1 MKILVLN
8 SGSSSLKSSLYDFSA
23 ANAPPAQS
31 LPAAGPADPAWQ
43 GEIEWSGANAQI
55 KISTASGAKS
65 KQQVKVASREEA
77 TQQLL
82 ATLWTGST
90 RVISSAKEINVV
102 GHRVV
107 NGGPEHR
114 EPALLDSKVI
124 AAIQRAAAFAPLH
137 NQAELDGIA
146 IAQKLIPAAPQV
158 AVFDTG
164 FHRTLAPA
172 AYVYPGPYDWLAK
185 GIRRYGF
192 HGINHAYIAERAPQ
206 ILQRDIR
213 DTPEESDKI
222 DALIA
227 SLVLNDD
234 YTLDQERH
242 SATLT
247 ERGVSK
253 CEKLLGADNLYDH
266 AHHSILDR
274 ICRVLSA
281 KTRSSR
287 IVSCHLGNGCSLAAI
302 RDGRSVDTTM
312 GFTPLEGLM
321 MGTRSGSID
330 PGILTYLATQEKQ
343 TGEQLDNLLNK
354 KSGLLGIAGFSG
366 DMREIIEEM
375 NAGASAPPD
384 AKSSGAKSPNS
395 ASTLSACALPIDAG
409 DKSARAQLAFDMF
422 IHRLRREIGSMI
434 AVLGGLDALVFTA
447 GIGENS
453 ADVRAAACDALAFAG
468 VHLDATKN
476 AQLGAHGA
484 AASSN
489 AGSGPADADIATA
502 ASPARVLVIKAQE
515 DWAIAR
521 ACFRLAPSS

>member
-8 SGSSSLKSSLYDFSA
+8 SGSSSLKSSLYDFTG
-23 ANAPPAQS
+23 ANAPVTAAS
-31 LPAAGPADPAWQ
+31 NAAAPAAQPLMLPPAGPPDPAWQ
-43 GEIEWSGANAQI
+43 GEIEWSGADAQI

-82 ATLWTGST
+82 ATLWTGAT

-124 AAIQRAAAFAPLH
+124 ATIQHAAAFAPLH

-146 IAQKLIPAAPQV
+146 IAQKLIPAASQV

-164 FHRTLAPA
+164 FHRTLAAA

-192 HGINHAYIAERAPQ
+192 HGINHGYIAERAPQ
-206 ILQRDIR
+206 ILQRDAR
-213 DTPEESDKI
+213 
-222 DALIA
+222 
-227 SLVLNDD
+227 N
-234 YTLDQERH
+234 
-242 SATLT
+242 
-247 ERGVSK
+247 
-253 CEKLLGADNLYDH
+253 LLM
-266 AHHSILDR
+266 
-274 ICRVLSA
+274 
-281 KTRSSR
+281 
-287 IVSCHLGNGCSLAAI
+287 VSCHLGNGCSLAAI

-321 MGTRSGSID
+321 MGTRSGSVD

-343 TGEQLDNLLNK
+343 TGEQLDTLLNK

-375 NAGASAPPD
+375 KASGANAPA
-384 AKSSGAKSPNS
+384 GAKSPNS
-395 ASTLSACALPIDAG
+395 ASTLPASALPVDAG
-409 DKSARAQLAFDMF
+409 DKTARAQLAFDMF

-453 ADVRAAACDALAFAG
+453 ADVRAAACEAFAYTG
-468 VHLDATKN
+468 VRLDATKN
-476 AQLGAHGA
+476 VGLGLKGD
-484 AASSN
+484 
-489 AGSGPADADIATA
+489 GSADADIAA
-502 ASPARVLVIKAQE
+502 GDSGVRVLVIAAQE
-515 DWAIAR
+515 DWIIAR
-521 ACFRLAPSS
+521 DCFRIAQT

>member
-23 ANAPPAQS
+23 ANAPQAQS

-43 GEIEWSGANAQI
+43 GEIEWSGADAQI

-65 KQQVKVASREEA
+65 KQEVKVSSREEA

-82 ATLWTGST
+82 ATLWTGAT

-114 EPALLDSKVI
+114 EPALIDSKVI

-146 IAQKLIPAAPQV
+146 IAQKLIPGAPQV

-172 AYVYPGPYDWLAK
+172 AYVYPGPYEWLAK

-192 HGINHAYIAERAPQ
+192 HGINHGYIAERAPQ
-206 ILQRDIR
+206 ILRRD
-213 DTPEESDKI
+213 S
-222 DALIA
+222 
-227 SLVLNDD
+227 
-234 YTLDQERH
+234 
-242 SATLT
+242 
-247 ERGVSK
+247 RG
-253 CEKLLGADNLYDH
+253 LRL
-266 AHHSILDR
+266 
-274 ICRVLSA
+274 
-281 KTRSSR
+281 
-287 IVSCHLGNGCSLAAI
+287 VSCHLGNGCSLAAI

-330 PGILTYLATQEKQ
+330 PGILTYLARQEKQ
-343 TGEQLDNLLNK
+343 TGEQLDTLLNK

-366 DMREIIEEM
+366 DMRAIIEEM
-375 NAGASAPPD
+375 KNSGASA
-384 AKSSGAKSPNS
+384 
-395 ASTLSACALPIDAG
+395 LPVDAG
-409 DKSARAQLAFDMF
+409 DRSARARLAFDIF

-468 VHLDATKN
+468 VHLDAAKN
-476 AQLGAHGA
+476 AQL
-484 AASSN
+484 N
-489 AGSGPADADIATA
+489 ANGTDADIAA
-502 ASPARVLVIKAQE
+502 AESPVRVLVITAQE

-521 ACFRLAPSS
+521 DCFRLGQS

>member
-8 SGSSSLKSSLYDFSA
+8 SGSSSLKSSLYDFSE
-23 ANAPPAQS
+23 ANTTALAAPPTHS
-31 LPAAGPADPAWQ
+31 LPPAGPPDPAWQ
-43 GEIEWSGANAQI
+43 GEIEWSGADAQI
-55 KISTASGAKS
+55 KISTASGAKQS
-65 KQQVKVASREEA
+65 KQQVKVSSREEA

-82 ATLWTGST
+82 TTLWTGAT
-90 RVISSAKEINVV
+90 RVIASAAEINVV

-114 EPALLDSKVI
+114 EPALLDAKVI
-124 AAIQRAAAFAPLH
+124 AAIQAAAAFAPLH

-146 IAQKLIPAAPQV
+146 IAQKLIPGAPQV

-192 HGINHAYIAERAPQ
+192 HGINHGYIAERAPQ
-206 ILQRDIR
+206 ILRRD
-213 DTPEESDKI
+213 S
-222 DALIA
+222 
-227 SLVLNDD
+227 
-234 YTLDQERH
+234 
-242 SATLT
+242 
-247 ERGVSK
+247 RG
-253 CEKLLGADNLYDH
+253 LRL
-266 AHHSILDR
+266 
-274 ICRVLSA
+274 
-281 KTRSSR
+281 
-287 IVSCHLGNGCSLAAI
+287 VSCHLGNGCSLAAI

-330 PGILTYLATQEKQ
+330 PGILTYLARQEKQ
-343 TGEQLDNLLNK
+343 TGEQLDTLLNK

-375 NAGASAPPD
+375 KNFGAS
-384 AKSSGAKSPNS
+384 
-395 ASTLSACALPIDAG
+395 ALPIDAG
-409 DKSARAQLAFDMF
+409 DKSARAKLAFDIF

-468 VHLDATKN
+468 VHLDAAKN
-476 AQLGAHGA
+476 AQLNAHGA
-484 AASSN
+484 AS
-489 AGSGPADADIATA
+489 GSGDADIATA
-502 ASPARVLVIKAQE
+502 PSPARVLVIKAQE

-521 ACFRLAPSS
+521 DCFRLGQS